1 MKEIEILK
9 SVLASNFQ
17 YEFYENAIKNAK
29 EEIITNTYYIENWN
43 DVIKHIIYRKLDKG
57 QPLELINKTANL
69 VLYENSDE
77 EAYRW
82 LDLFLINIAKIDDI
96 VISYQIDENL
106 Q

>member
-17 YEFYENAIKNAK
+17 YEFYENAIKNVK
-29 EEIITNTYYIENWN
+29 EEVNTNTYYKENWN
-43 DVIKHIIYRKLDKG
+43 EVIKLIIYRKLDEG
-57 QPLELINKTANL
+57 QPLKLINDTANL

-82 LDLFLINIAKIDDI
+82 LDLFLINIAKIDDVI
-96 VISYQIDENL
+96 ISYQIDKNL
-106 Q
+106 

>member
-29 EEIITNTYYIENWN
+29 EEIVTSTYYKENWN
-43 DVIKHIIYRKLDKG
+43 DVIKLIIYRKLEEG
-57 QPLELINKTANL
+57 QPLKLINETANL

-96 VISYQIDENL
+96 IINYQIDKSL
-106 Q
+106 

>member
-29 EEIITNTYYIENWN
+29 EEVNANTYYKENWN
-43 DVIKHIIYRKLDKG
+43 DVIKLIIYRKLDEG
-57 QPLELINKTANL
+57 QSLKLINDTANL

-82 LDLFLINIAKIDDI
+82 LDLFLINIAKIDDV
-96 VISYQIDENL
+96 VISYQIDKNL
-106 Q
+106 

>member
-17 YEFYENAIKNAK
+17 YEFYENAIKNTK
-29 EEIITNTYYIENWN
+29 EDINTNQYYKENWN
-43 DVIKHIIYRKLDKG
+43 DVIKYIIYRELPIGESLK
-57 QPLELINKTANL
+57 LINETANL

-82 LDLFLINIAKIDDI
+82 LDLFLINIAKTDDLI
-96 VISYQIDENL
+96 INY
-106 Q
+106 

>member
-29 EEIITNTYYIENWN
+29 EEVNTNPYYKENWN
-43 DVIKHIIYRKLDKG
+43 EVIKYIIYRKLDEG
-57 QPLELINKTANL
+57 QPLLLINDTANL

-82 LDLFLINIAKIDDI
+82 LDLFLINIAKRDEII
-96 VISYQIDENL
+96 ISYQM
-106 Q
+106 

>member
-17 YEFYENAIKNAK
+17 YEFYENAIKNVK
-29 EEIITNTYYIENWN
+29 EEVNTNTYYKENWN
-43 DVIKHIIYRKLDKG
+43 DVIKLIIYRKLDEG
-57 QPLELINKTANL
+57 QPLKLINETANL

-82 LDLFLINIAKIDDI
+82 LDLFLINIAKVDDI
-96 VISYQIDENL
+96 IINYQIDKNL
-106 Q
+106 

>member
-17 YEFYENAIKNAK
+17 YEFYENAIKNVK
-29 EEIITNTYYIENWN
+29 EEISINTYYKENWN
-43 DVIKHIIYRKLDKG
+43 DVIKYIIYRKLDEGESLK
-57 QPLELINKTANL
+57 LINETANL

-82 LDLFLINIAKIDDI
+82 LDLFLINVAKADDI
-96 VISYQIDENL
+96 IINYQTDKNL
-106 Q
+106 